1 MRKLLFVLVALSCTA
16 VYAEKIKVSE
26 EHADING
33 GKQNALT
40 VTIPDVEKRVVEKE
54 WCRLMKGY
62 DAKVSDKK
70 EIFADNA
77 LIKTM
82 SANTVDVYAKLEET
96 KEGIKLSVG
105 FDLGGAYL
113 SSKLH
118 PAQYAAAEK
127 IMTDFA
133 RDAAIAALEEKISDE
148 GKKLKDINGKQS
160 DLVKSKDKMKSNIE
174 KWKEEIKDAE
184 KKIEQN
190 DKDQDATK
198 KAIEDQQKVI
208 DALQN
213 KKKNVK

>member
-33 GKQNALT
+33 GKQNALI
-40 VTIPDVEKRVVEKE
+40 VIIPDVEKRVVEKE

-96 KEGIKLSVG
+96 KEGIKFKCWL
-105 FDLGGAYL
+105 
-113 SSKLH
+113 
-118 PAQYAAAEK
+118 
-127 IMTDFA
+127 
-133 RDAAIAALEEKISDE
+133 
-148 GKKLKDINGKQS
+148 
-160 DLVKSKDKMKSNIE
+160 
-174 KWKEEIKDAE
+174 
-184 KKIEQN
+184 
-190 DKDQDATK
+190 
-198 KAIEDQQKVI
+198 
-208 DALQN
+208 
-213 KKKNVK
+213 